1 MDIKRIK
8 KSFLLGA
15 ISMSLLSCGTNG
27 GNNPANPNNNSK
39 LPIDERNLNAFDY
52 ARYNLC
58 GEDAL
63 GRTIERVNNL
73 KTDKNRYV
81 GLFYSIWLGQH
92 EHQQNAVYNITE
104 LEKTPEGR
112 EALASNENNEL
123 SKVGE
128 FHFWG
133 EPIYGYYNSKDPF
146 VLTRHIELLTNAS
159 IDYLCIDATNNVVYY
174 DATYQLF
181 DLLLSFHKQG
191 IKVPKVMF
199 YTNSFSGQTV
209 DKIYD
214 RYYQTEKYR
223 DVWFAP
229 NGKPMIIGITRNNNK
244 ASDQTKYDPNFNS
257 YISDEMMD
265 FFDVKESEWPN
276 GDHNNNSI
284 PWMSWEY
291 PQRVHNGA
299 IAVPVAQ
306 HSHSKI
312 YVSSKDPECSRGYD
326 NITKEVR
333 SDFDSGHSFQQ
344 MWDTAHNTPS
354 IDNVLVTSFNE
365 WMAIKQPDATFVD
378 VYNHQYSRDIEMMKG
393 GYNDNFYLQLV
404 RNVRKFKY
412 NPFIEYKK
420 DKYTIDITNGV
431 SPIWD
436 VVTSHYQDFEDD
448 ALDRNFAGAVKGLSY
463 KQKSARNDIKL
474 IKVTHDD
481 NNIYL
486 YIECKKE
493 ITEYNGTDEN
503 YMNIFLKTNS
513 NDPTFN
519 GCNILVNR
527 KIKDGKGTIEKCTG
541 GYNFEEIGE
550 ADIAIDGNIMQV
562 KIPNEKLAIESSMN
576 FEFKVSDNVIDYKD
590 EMDYYVTGDVV
601 PLGRMRYGY

>member
-1 MDIKRIK
+1 MDIKKIK
-8 KSFLLGA
+8 KTLFLGA
-15 ISMSLLSCGTNG
+15 LSMTLTSCGTSV
-27 GNNPANPNNNSK
+27 NPNPGNDNDK
-39 LPIDERNLNAFDY
+39 ELPIDNRELSAFDY

-73 KTDKNRYV
+73 KTDKTRYV
-81 GLFYSIWLGQH
+81 GLFYSIWIGQH
-92 EHQQNAVYNITE
+92 QHQQSAIYDITE
-104 LEKTPEGR
+104 LEKTPEGK
-112 EALASNENNEL
+112 EALASTTNNEL
-123 SKVGE
+123 SRVGE

-133 EPIYGYYNSKDPF
+133 EPLYGYYNSKDPF
-146 VLTRHIELLTNAS
+146 VLTRHIELLTNAG

-181 DLLLSFHKQG
+181 DLLLEFHKQG

-223 DVWFAP
+223 DIWFAP
-229 NGKPMIIGITRNNNK
+229 NGKPMIIGITRNNNN
-244 ASDQTKYDPNFNS
+244 ASDQTKYNPQFNS
-257 YISDEMMD
+257 YISDEMME

-276 GDHNNNSI
+276 GDHNDNSI
-284 PWMSWEY
+284 PWMSWDY
-291 PQRVHNGA
+291 PQRIHDGS

-326 NITKEVR
+326 NVTKEVK

-344 MWDTAHNTPS
+344 MWDRAHNS
-354 IDNVLVTSFNE
+354 SEVDNVLVTSFNE

-378 VYNHQYSRDIEMMKG
+378 VYNHEYSRDIEMMKG

-404 RNVRKFKY
+404 RNVRKFKFDSY
-412 NPFIEYKK
+412 VEYKK

-436 VVTSHYQDFEDD
+436 VVTTHYQDFEGD
-448 ALDRNFAGAVKGLSY
+448 ALNRNFEGAVKGLTY
-463 KQKSARNDIKL
+463 KQDSARNDIKL
-474 IKVTHDD
+474 IKVAHDD
-481 NNIYL
+481 ENIYF
-486 YIECKKE
+486 YIECKE
-493 ITEYNGTDEN
+493 DITQYNGTDEN
-503 YMNIFLKTNS
+503 YMNIFLKTNDT
-513 NDPTFN
+513 DPTFN
-519 GCNILVNR
+519 GSNIIVNR
-527 KIKDGKGTIEKCTG
+527 KIVDGKGSIEKCLG
-541 GYNFEEIGE
+541 DYSFEKVGE
-550 ADIAIDGNIMQV
+550 ADIAINGNIMQV
-562 KIPNEKLAIESSMN
+562 KIPNKELNMTSTNK
-576 FEFKVSDNVIDYKD
+576 FEFKVADNVTDYKD
-590 EMDYYVTGDVV
+590 VMDYYVTGDVV

>member
-1 MDIKRIK
+1 MDIKKIK
-8 KSFLLGA
+8 KTLFLGA
-15 ISMSLLSCGTNG
+15 LSMTLTSCGTSV
-27 GNNPANPNNNSK
+27 NPNPGNDNDK
-39 LPIDERNLNAFDY
+39 ELPIDNRELSAFDY

-73 KTDKNRYV
+73 KTDKTRYV
-81 GLFYSIWLGQH
+81 GLFYSIWIGQH
-92 EHQQNAVYNITE
+92 QHQQSAIYDITE
-104 LEKTPEGR
+104 LEKTPEGK
-112 EALASNENNEL
+112 EALASTTNNEL
-123 SKVGE
+123 SRVGE

-133 EPIYGYYNSKDPF
+133 EPLYGYYNSKDPF
-146 VLTRHIELLTNAS
+146 VLTRHIELLTNAG

-181 DLLLSFHKQG
+181 DLLLEFHKQG

-223 DVWFAP
+223 DIWFAP
-229 NGKPMIIGITRNNNK
+229 NGKPMIIGITRNNNN
-244 ASDQTKYDPNFNS
+244 ASDQTKYNPQFNS
-257 YISDEMMD
+257 YISDEMME

-276 GDHNNNSI
+276 GDHNDNSI
-284 PWMSWEY
+284 PWMSWDY
-291 PQRVHNGA
+291 PQRIHDGS

-312 YVSSKDPECSRGYD
+312 YVSSKDSECSRGYD
-326 NITKEVR
+326 NVTKEVK

-344 MWDTAHNTPS
+344 MWDRAHNS
-354 IDNVLVTSFNE
+354 SEVDNVLVTSFNE

-378 VYNHQYSRDIEMMKG
+378 VYNHEYSRDIEMMKG

-404 RNVRKFKY
+404 RNVRKFKFDSY
-412 NPFIEYKK
+412 VEYKK

-436 VVTSHYQDFEDD
+436 VVTTHYQDFEGD
-448 ALDRNFAGAVKGLSY
+448 ALNRNFEGAVKGLTY
-463 KQKSARNDIKL
+463 KQDSARNDIKL

-481 NNIYL
+481 ENIYF
-486 YIECKKE
+486 YIECKE
-493 ITEYNGTDEN
+493 DITQYNGTDEN
-503 YMNIFLKTNS
+503 YMNIFLKTNDT
-513 NDPTFN
+513 DPTFN
-519 GCNILVNR
+519 GSNIVVNR
-527 KIKDGKGTIEKCTG
+527 KIVDGKGSIEKCLG
-541 GYNFEEIGE
+541 DYSFEKVGE
-550 ADIAIDGNIMQV
+550 ADIAINGNIMQV
-562 KIPNEKLAIESSMN
+562 KIPNKELNMTSTNK
-576 FEFKVSDNVIDYKD
+576 FEFKVADNVTDYKD
-590 EMDYYVTGDVV
+590 VMDYYVTGDVV